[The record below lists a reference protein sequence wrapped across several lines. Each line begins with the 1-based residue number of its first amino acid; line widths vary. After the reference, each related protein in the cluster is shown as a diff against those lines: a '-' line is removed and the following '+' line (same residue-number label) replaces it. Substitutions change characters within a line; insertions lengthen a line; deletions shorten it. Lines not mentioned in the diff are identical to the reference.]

1 MTAGSLLETE
11 EVFCSLCDSRIS
23 IELYHLTD
31 TAYFVPGEFILRRCA
46 ACGLMYL
53 SPRPTPA
60 AITQYYPAN
69 YSPFRRPV
77 EDERWRL
84 MRWMR
89 RRKLSRR
96 RQLIERYLGRPRGRV
111 LDVGAATGLF
121 LHEMALGGWETAGVE
136 LVESAAQAA
145 RKRFGLEIFQGTLAE
160 APYGPEMFDTV
171 TFWDVLEHTYSPKQE
186 LIHAARLLRP
196 NGIVALSVP
205 NWDSFDRGLFGR
217 HWQGLDSPRHLYVF
231 SRPTLTRLLHEA
243 GFGELYWICF
253 MPGYFAFLASL
264 QRWLNSLSPALAR
277 PVLRFLSIPGIRLP
291 FEPWFAVMNGLR
303 RGPVIS
309 VFARKQAGRKPTGG

>member
-1 MTAGSLLETE
+1 VTVEAVLETE
-11 EVFCSLCDSRIS
+11 EAVCSLCGSRQS

-31 TAYFVPGEFILRRCA
+31 TAHFVPGQFILRRCVD
-46 ACGLMYL
+46 CGLMYL

-60 AITQYYPAN
+60 AITHYYPSD
-69 YSPFRRPV
+69 YTPFRRPV

-96 RQLIERYLGRPRGRV
+96 RELIEQYQGRPRGRV

-121 LHEMALGGWETAGVE
+121 LHEMALAGWDTSGVE
-136 LVESAAQAA
+136 LVDSAAAIA
-145 RKRFGLEIFQGTLAE
+145 RDRFGLDVFQGTLAQ
-160 APYGPEMFDTV
+160 APFAPETFDAV

-186 LIHAARLLRP
+186 LLLAARLLRL
-196 NGIVALSVP
+196 NGVLALSVP

-231 SRPTLTRLLHEA
+231 SRSTLTRLLSEA
-243 GFGELYWICF
+243 GFGELRWICF
-253 MPGYFAFLASL
+253 MPGYFAFLPSL
-264 QRWLNSLSPALAR
+264 QRWLNSRSPALAR
-277 PVLRFLSIPGIRLP
+277 PVMRFLSIPGMRLL
-291 FEPWFAVMNGLR
+291 FEPWFALMNGLM

-309 VFARKQAGRKPTGG
+309 VFARKQAAGRAEGV